1 MHQIFFLFFRVTLVF
16 STMSRVSTYLDKN
29 NFIIVIITIILII
42 QVLIKYEIVYLIMK
56 CLKIKTI
63 ANQKKLDMKW

>member
-1 MHQIFFLFFRVTLVF
+1 
-16 STMSRVSTYLDKN
+16 MSRVSTYLDKN

-42 QVLIKYEIVYLIMK
+42 QVLIKYEIEYLIMK
-56 CLKIKTI
+56 FLKIKTI